1 MHFIVMNSFLK
12 KNVLH
17 DDTSTSTYFN
27 NPSYVQLNS
36 LKAFAPKLAHTQLEA
51 INKIKM
57 KIATE

>member
-1 MHFIVMNSFLK
+1 MMILVCN
-12 KNVLH
+12 
-17 DDTSTSTYFN
+17 YFN